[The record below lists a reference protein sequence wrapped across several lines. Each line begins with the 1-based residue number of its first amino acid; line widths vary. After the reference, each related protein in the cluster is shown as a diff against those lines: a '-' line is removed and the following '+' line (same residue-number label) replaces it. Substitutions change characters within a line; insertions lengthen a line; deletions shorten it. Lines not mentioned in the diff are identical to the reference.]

1 VRDSLISLGPLLR
14 PFIVRSWI
22 EKAANLNG
30 HIDAADAM
38 VHFERFMFRPERE
51 APSKVRE
58 GLLDIQQGRCIY
70 CLGRLGAGN
79 EVDHFVPWSFSGDDG
94 LDNLVIACH
103 PCNNRKRATL
113 AGPEFLEAILERND
127 LWQADLTALSQE
139 RSWPKNEDRTM
150 KITRSA
156 YLHSPA
162 EKPVWMGRAAPEQFA
177 SVGQFEAEFQRLL
190 AGP

>member
-1 VRDSLISLGPLLR
+1 M
-14 PFIVRSWI
+14 
-22 EKAANLNG
+22 A
-30 HIDAADAM
+30 
-38 VHFERFMFRPERE
+38 
-51 APSKVRE
+51 
-58 GLLDIQQGRCIY
+58 
-70 CLGRLGAGN
+70 
-79 EVDHFVPWSFSGDDG
+79 
-94 LDNLVIACH
+94 VIACH

-162 EKPVWMGRAAPEQFA
+162 EKPVWMGRAAPEPFA